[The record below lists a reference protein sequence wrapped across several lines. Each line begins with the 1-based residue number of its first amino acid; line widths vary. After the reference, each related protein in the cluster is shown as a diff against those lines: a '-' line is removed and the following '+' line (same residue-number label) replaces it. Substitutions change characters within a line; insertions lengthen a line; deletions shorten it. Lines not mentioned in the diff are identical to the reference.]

1 MGKPKALLQWRG
13 LPFIEYVCASLR
25 AAGVEDRVVVLGRA
39 SADILAAWTP
49 SGETTAINPEPEK
62 GQLSSL
68 RAGLESANNN
78 SEAYMVCLA
87 DQPTISPGTYKDLI
101 SFWRAHPDSIV
112 IPRCERNAASGE
124 SQVKGPEQDLASHK
138 SQGTSHKPE
147 AAGVKKLQASA
158 DSPLATRHSPLS
170 YKRGHPI
177 IIPRKCLRLCFEG
190 PLDKGL
196 HWVTHHPSALLADL
210 DVKDREIIRD
220 FDTPEDYQRLI
231 GK

>member
-112 IPRCERNAASGE
+112 IPRCERNAAPGEPQAGTGSKPADLNKPQVSG
-124 SQVKGPEQDLASHK
+124 G
-138 SQGTSHKPE
+138 
-147 AAGVKKLQASA
+147 
-158 DSPLATRHSPLS
+158 SPLS

-177 IIPRKCLRLCFEG
+177 IIPRKYFRLCFEG

-196 HWVTHHPSALLADL
+196 HWVTHHPSAKISDL
-210 DVKDREIIRD
+210 YVKDREIIRD
-220 FDTPEDYQRLI
+220 FDTPEDYQRL
-231 GK
+231 K